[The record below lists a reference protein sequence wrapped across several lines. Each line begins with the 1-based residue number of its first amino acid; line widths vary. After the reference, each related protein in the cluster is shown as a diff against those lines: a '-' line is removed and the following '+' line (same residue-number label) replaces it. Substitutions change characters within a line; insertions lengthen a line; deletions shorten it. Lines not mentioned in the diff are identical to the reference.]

1 MLMSGITAEPYMWS
15 AVKWLSNGFETA
27 DDDKNTAPVALGAL
41 QCVVAAKQQLL
52 QQQDDDAEWDTV
64 AWTTLDSQALLR
76 AVADAAGALS
86 SAPNHS
92 DVALDVTKAVVQA
105 AAGAAHAS
113 EADSACDSST
123 GSWLQQLASVVLTV
137 KGSWEVLPEEQK
149 QADHAPL
156 ELVCSTGLLLVRL
169 SASATACRASSSGTC
184 QQLALQLLR
193 ALCSSTVQQLL
204 QESLAGHL
212 FIFRWHEQPT
222 AAADLDA
229 VMLRKPLLTPP
240 SSNNTNS
247 AAAINQPISSADD
260 SCSTSPASAAQLQL
274 PRLVPADC
282 VPAAHRAWCGSF
294 LLPLLP
300 SAGHWAG
307 GQEVLLGWS
316 AACSRAEQLGLP
328 LDIKPG
334 DCCGCCCADNS
345 WLLNGYGWHAEPATA
360 RMLSRGSCRRVR

>member
-1 MLMSGITAEPYMWS
+1 
-15 AVKWLSNGFETA
+15 
-27 DDDKNTAPVALGAL
+27 
-41 QCVVAAKQQLL
+41 VAAKQQLL
-52 QQQDDDAEWDTV
+52 QQQGDDAEWDTV
-64 AWTTLDSQALLR
+64 AWTTLDSQALFR
-76 AVADAAGALS
+76 AVENAADSLS
-86 SAPNHS
+86 SASNHS

-105 AAGAAHAS
+105 AAGNTHAPDAA
-113 EADSACDSST
+113 SACNTST

-156 ELVCSTGLLLVRL
+156 ELVCSAGLLLVRL
-169 SASATACRASSSGTC
+169 YASATACSASSSGTC

-193 ALCSSTVQQLL
+193 TVCSSTVLQLL

-212 FIFRWHEQPT
+212 FIFRWHEQPS

-229 VMLRKPLLTPP
+229 VMMRKPLLTTPH
-240 SSNNTNS
+240 SNNPNSS
-247 AAAINQPISSADD
+247 AASKQPVSSDD
-260 SCSTSPASAAQLQL
+260 DPCSPSPASAAQPQLQQQSL
-274 PRLVPADC
+274 PRLLAAEY

-300 SAGHWAG
+300 SAAHWSG

-328 LDIKPG
+328 LDVKPG
-334 DCCGCCCADNS
+334 DCCGRGGMLRAA
-345 WLLNGYGWHAEPATA
+345 WVTA
-360 RMLSRGSCRRVR
+360 GRYMGVLVC